1 MSDTSDDQPCWRR
14 RQHASRRKGAGD
26 GLRADRLRANGIGWY
41 NATLGLLGLVASV
54 VAGLLWDHV
63 SHAAVFL
70 YGAAFAIAGSIALMA
85 LVPAMQIRRP
95 TSHIT
100 SAFGT

>member
-1 MSDTSDDQPCWRR
+1 MLAKAPARKPSERRWRR
-14 RQHASRRKGAGD
+14 TSCPS
-26 GLRADRLRANGIGWY
+26 LRASGIGWY
-41 NATLGLLGLVASV
+41 NATLGLIGLVASV

-70 YGAAFAIAGSIALMA
+70 YGGAFAIAGSIALMA

-95 TSHIT
+95 I
-100 SAFGT
+100 

>member
-1 MSDTSDDQPCWRR
+1 MP
-14 RQHASRRKGAGD
+14 
-26 GLRADRLRANGIGWY
+26 DRLRASGIGWY

-70 YGAAFAIAGSIALMA
+70 YGAAIAGSIALMA

-95 TSHIT
+95 T
-100 SAFGT
+100 

>member
-1 MSDTSDDQPCWRR
+1 VP
-14 RQHASRRKGAGD
+14 
-26 GLRADRLRANGIGWY
+26 DRLRASGIGWY

-63 SHAAVFL
+63 SHPAVFL

-85 LVPAMQIRRP
+85 LVPAMQI
-95 TSHIT
+95 
-100 SAFGT
+100 